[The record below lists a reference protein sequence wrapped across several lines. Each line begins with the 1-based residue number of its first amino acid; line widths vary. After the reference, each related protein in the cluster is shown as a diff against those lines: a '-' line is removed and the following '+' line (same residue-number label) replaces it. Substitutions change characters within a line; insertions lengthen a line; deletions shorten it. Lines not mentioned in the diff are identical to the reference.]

1 MVCGAAVNYKWKQK
15 GLSSAFSPERDS
27 DSLAQ
32 AGHGHKTGGDT
43 HTHGPVHANLSAPSD
58 PAFPKLF
65 FTLINVFFLLNR
77 LVFSFF

>member
-1 MVCGAAVNYKWKQK
+1 MVCGAALNYKWKQK
-15 GLSSAFSPERDS
+15 GLSSAFSPECDS

-32 AGHGHKTGGDT
+32 AGRGHKTGGDT
-43 HTHGPVHANLSAPSD
+43 HTHDPVHANLSAPLD

-65 FTLINVFFLLNR
+65 FTLIYVNW